1 MVGIAEEADRLR
13 QKKGK
18 FFKPIFPIQYRKM
31 WKVRN
36 KTLADLMNDYVK
48 DPALQNILDSLSG
61 YYGVLPSKLSGFY
74 YAVATG
80 GYLKNGSQ
88 YVNERSPDLSY
99 ALADVIDGSGGKI
112 LYETLVQNILV
123 KNGAVQGVGISGGK
137 VLPARAVVSNASALT
152 TFKKM
157 LPHEVLPADY
167 LKKLN
172 GYRPSLS
179 TFIVWLGLNQELKG
193 KIKGYSFYVGSGR
206 GPEAEYQSFLKG
218 EIDRG
223 SFGVTVYD
231 NVFEGYSPPGTLV
244 LLFLCGYEPW
254 RKVEA
259 DYRTGHKDAYYKEKQ
274 RWTEILIC
282 RADEK
287 VVPALSSMIEVK
299 EAATLLTNWRYTR
312 NLEGAIY
319 GFEQSM
325 DNSFMKRIDN
335 RTPYQRALPRQRLG
349 KSRWWLCRGAQGR
362 GADLPEN
369 DGGLGRVIR

>member
-137 VLPARAVVSNASALT
+137 VLPARAVVSNASAS
-152 TFKKM
+152 
-157 LPHEVLPADY
+157 PHSRRCCLM
-167 LKKLN
+167 
-172 GYRPSLS
+172 R
-179 TFIVWLGLNQELKG
+179 
-193 KIKGYSFYVGSGR
+193 FYQ
-206 GPEAEYQSFLKG
+206 P
-218 EIDRG
+218 I
-223 SFGVTVYD
+223 
-231 NVFEGYSPPGTLV
+231 
-244 LLFLCGYEPW
+244 
-254 RKVEA
+254 
-259 DYRTGHKDAYYKEKQ
+259 
-274 RWTEILIC
+274 I
-282 RADEK
+282 
-287 VVPALSSMIEVK
+287 
-299 EAATLLTNWRYTR
+299 
-312 NLEGAIY
+312 
-319 GFEQSM
+319 
-325 DNSFMKRIDN
+325 
-335 RTPYQRALPRQRLG
+335 
-349 KSRWWLCRGAQGR
+349 
-362 GADLPEN
+362 
-369 DGGLGRVIR
+369 